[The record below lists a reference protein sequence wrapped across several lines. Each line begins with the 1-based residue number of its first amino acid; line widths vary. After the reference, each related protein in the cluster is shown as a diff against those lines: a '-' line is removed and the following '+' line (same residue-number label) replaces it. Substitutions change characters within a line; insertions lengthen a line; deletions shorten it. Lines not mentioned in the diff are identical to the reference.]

1 MRTKRLVIDAM
12 LVAMYVVLSNFVAIN
27 LGGIRITIDLLPIA
41 VGAMLYGP
49 VDGLIIGFLGNF
61 LFQLLGPYG
70 ISVTTV
76 LWALPDAVRGLLI
89 GLFALKCPKPE
100 VKRLMIALTVI
111 SVISTTVTTG
121 VMYVDCLIFK
131 YSFAAYSPYILARY
145 AAGIIVAVVLSLV
158 LIPLLK
164 ELRKIT
170 KMEPKPCG

>member
-1 MRTKRLVIDAM
+1 MKTKRLVIDAM

-70 ISVTTV
+70 ISVTTA

-89 GLFALKCPKPE
+89 GLFAAKFPQPDI
-100 VKRLMIALTVI
+100 KRLMIALAVV
-111 SVISTTVTTG
+111 SLISTTVTTG

-131 YSFAAYSPYILARY
+131 YSFVTYSPYILVRY
-145 AAGIIVAVVLSLV
+145 VSGVIIAVVLALV
-158 LIPLLK
+158 LVPLMK
-164 ELRKIT
+164 ELRKLA
-170 KMEPKPCG
+170 KMEPKPCA